1 MSGITVGFQGD
12 YTDPTTDE
20 VWMGARWYDPTGAQ
34 FRSRDTIFGE
44 LSTPVSLN
52 RNTYGFANPLVFWDP
67 DGRFAQQGP
76 LIDGE
81 FATARAAQRG
91 RSPMRGPQRARC
103 VGWATS

>member
-67 DGRFAQQGP
+67 DGRFAQQV
-76 LIDGE
+76 
-81 FATARAAQRG
+81 R
-91 RSPMRGPQRARC
+91 
-103 VGWATS
+103 